1 MVRLSQLPRQDSKA
15 SATYVGEFPGGMGA
29 NVAAAFVK
37 LGGTA
42 ALYSTVGN
50 DERGRRSLAD
60 LVARSVDVSHVVTI
74 DDATFHTIALLD
86 PQGEKSLVEFSTAA
100 SSPQWEQID
109 WLDLEGALVAYS
121 VGSEGAHARRL
132 FQECRRRRITTA
144 LDLECADLTD
154 ESGLH
159 ALLAETDVLLAPA
172 RDAEEVAQTASLPD
186 AARSLLAL
194 GPSLVAITRGGRGC
208 LVATSDQMLD
218 VPGRSV
224 PVVDTTGAGD
234 CFAGAFLY
242 GFVQGWSARDCA
254 EVATLMAA
262 QSVTAYGCRGRLLSL
277 AELSALPEA
286 ADMPILRTVRDE

>member
-1 MVRLSQLPRQDSKA
+1 M
-15 SATYVGEFPGGMGA
+15 
-29 NVAAAFVK
+29 
-37 LGGTA
+37 
-42 ALYSTVGN
+42 
-50 DERGRRSLAD
+50 
-60 LVARSVDVSHVVTI
+60 
-74 DDATFHTIALLD
+74 
-86 PQGEKSLVEFSTAA
+86 
-100 SSPQWEQID
+100 
-109 WLDLEGALVAYS
+109 
-121 VGSEGAHARRL
+121 GSEGANARRL
-132 FQECRRRRITTA
+132 FQECRRRHITTA

-172 RDAEEVAQTASLPD
+172 RDAEEVAHTASLPD

-277 AELSALPEA
+277 TTPTEEAPDRQSTTRSNSDETNRRRSNSGETRQTSMRQVTADRREAVSQPRPRPGPKTLPPR
-286 ADMPILRTVRDE
+286 DMA